1 MNSKHLWI
9 PVLLV
14 MVFGAAG
21 VLWMGARTYQ
31 GAPPLPTFVGETA
44 ETLCDR
50 EQILDGQLLFQEKA
64 LMQYGTMFGDGGARG
79 PDFTARA
86 LHVMAVSMKRFYEE
100 QARSAK
106 GAPLDV
112 DEIAAIQSKVQRE
125 LKRNTY
131 DPDTNLVLLSAGG
144 VHGFEAV
151 LEDTRRMFLEEDKE
165 SIKPKGLL
173 TEPEDL
179 EKIGSFF
186 FWGGWVC
193 SAERPGSKVSYTH
206 NWPFDPEAGNSPGT
220 AVLLWSVI
228 GAMALILGLG
238 ITLMIYGRFSK
249 TAGWHASTTERVA
262 TNEVVD
268 ASSPTPTQRATFK
281 FFAVAAI
288 LFLVQVLAGIWTIH
302 DFVGFTSLF
311 GLDLQA
317 LLPLTISRGWHIQI
331 SILWISTCWIAA
343 SIFCLPRIA
352 GKEPEHQLKLVN
364 TLFWML
370 VVVVAGTLVGG
381 LLGPK
386 GFLGGFW
393 RLLGNQGW
401 EFVELGKVFQGILFF
416 ALVLW
421 VVIIWRG
428 VRSAFPKDDYFSL
441 PHWLFYTTL
450 AIAALFISSFVAGP
464 RTNFVI
470 ADFWRWMVIH
480 MWAECFFEV
489 FTTVIVAYFL
499 VVMGLVSQK
508 TARFTV
514 YLAVILFWGTGFL
527 GIAHNF
533 YWNAKPSETLALGSV
548 FSTMQVIP
556 LILLSY
562 EAWRFRRMPIEAL
575 KNGGQKPRIA
585 NFGLSEAFLFLIAVN
600 FWNFFGA
607 GVFGFIIN
615 LPIVNYYEH
624 GTYLTVNHGHAALM
638 GVYGNLSIAGILFC
652 SRYLIR
658 AEFWNPR
665 LLRISFWSLNI
676 GLMLMVL
683 LDTLP
688 AGIAQLVVV
697 LDSGMWAARS
707 QEFILGTTFQTLTL
721 FRMVGGVLFTLGG
734 VVPLVWF
741 MNSHWN
747 HLKDAQALTSLP
759 LTEESVE
766 PLGGG
771 LSTSALQHPDD

>member
-9 PVLLV
+9 PILLV
-14 MVFGAAG
+14 MVFGATG

-31 GAPPLPTFVGETA
+31 GAPPIPSFVSSEGRLLT
-44 ETLCDR
+44 DR

-86 LHVMAVSMKRFYEE
+86 LHVMAVSMNRFYREKAE
-100 QARSAK
+100 KEK
-106 GAPLDV
+106 GAALTQ
-112 DEIAAIQSKVQRE
+112 DEIAAIGQRVQRE
-125 LKRNTY
+125 LKANRYEPEKNTV
-131 DPDTNLVLLSAGG
+131 PLSEGQSLA
-144 VHGFEAV
+144 FSAV
-151 LEDTRRMFLEEDKE
+151 REDTEQMFRGEDKE
-165 SIKPKGLL
+165 SIRPKNLI
-173 TEPEDL
+173 ESPEDL
-179 EKIGSFF
+179 DKISAFF
-186 FWGGWVC
+186 FWGAWVC
-193 SAERPGSKVSYTH
+193 SAQRPGEKASYTH
-206 NWPFDPEAGNSPGT
+206 NWPYDPQAGNTPGT
-220 AVLLWSVI
+220 AILLWSVI

-238 ITLMIYGRFSK
+238 ITLMVYGRYSK
-249 TAGWHASTTERVA
+249 TAGWHASTKEQVA
-262 TNEVVD
+262 TSERID
-268 ASSPTPTQRATFK
+268 QAKPTPTQRATFK
-281 FFAVAAI
+281 FFAVAAS

-302 DFVGFTSLF
+302 DFVGFTSFF
-311 GLDLQA
+311 GLDLQK
-317 LLPLTISRGWHIQI
+317 LLPLTISRSWHIQV
-331 SILWISTCWIAA
+331 SILWIATCWIGA

-352 GKEPEHQLKLVN
+352 GKEPKHQLKLVN
-364 TLFWML
+364 ILFWML
-370 VVVVAGTLVGG
+370 VTVVVGTLFGS

-386 GFLGGFW
+386 GFLGDYW
-393 RLLGNQGW
+393 RMLGNQGW
-401 EFVELGKVFQGILFF
+401 EFVELGKVFQGVLFL
-416 ALVLW
+416 ALALW
-421 VVIIWRG
+421 VVIVFRG
-428 VRSAFPKDDYFSL
+428 VRSAFPKDQHFSL

-450 AIAALFISSFVAGP
+450 AISLLFLSSFVAGP

-499 VVMGLVSQK
+499 VVMGLVSRK

-575 KNGGQKPRIA
+575 KNGGEKNKLSR
-585 NFGLSEAFLFLIAVN
+585 FGLSEAFLFLIAVN

-652 SRYLIR
+652 SRYLIHGKY
-658 AEFWNPR
+658 WNAR
-665 LLRISFWSLNI
+665 LLRTSFWSLNI

-688 AGIAQLVVV
+688 AGLAQLVTV

-707 QEFILGTTFQTLTL
+707 QEFIQGSTFQTLTL
-721 FRMVGGVLFTLGG
+721 LRMVGGALFTLGG
-734 VVPLVWF
+734 VLPLVWF
-741 MNSHWN
+741 MNANWT
-747 HLKDAQALTSLP
+747 HLKEAAPLELPEDAADLQ
-759 LTEESVE
+759 
-766 PLGGG
+766 LGGSG
-771 LSTSALQHPDD
+771 LAATPLQDRD

>member
-9 PVLLV
+9 PILLV
-14 MVFGAAG
+14 MVFGATG

-31 GAPPLPTFVGETA
+31 GAPPIPTYVSA
-44 ETLCDR
+44 EGKTLADR
-50 EQILDGQLLFQEKA
+50 EEILDGQLLFQQKA

-86 LHVMAVSMKRFYEE
+86 LHVMATSMRDFYRD
-100 QARSAK
+100 QASRQK
-106 GAPLDV
+106 KAPLSV
-112 DEIAAIQSKVQRE
+112 DEEAAIQARVQRE
-125 LKRNTY
+125 LKQNNY
-131 DPDTNLVLLSAGG
+131 DPKTGEVRLSEGQSHA
-144 VHGFEAV
+144 FEAV
-151 LEDTRRMFLEEDKE
+151 QKDTQAMLNGDGLE
-165 SIKPKGLL
+165 SIQPKGLL
-173 TEPEDL
+173 SDPGDL
-179 EKIGSFF
+179 HKIASFF

-193 SAERPGSKVSYTH
+193 SVRRPGESASYTH
-206 NWPFDPEAGNSPGT
+206 NWPYDPQAGNTPGT
-220 AVLLWSVI
+220 AILLWSVI

-238 ITLMIYGRFSK
+238 ITLMIYGRFQK
-249 TAGWHASTTERVA
+249 TAGWHASNKEEVA
-262 TNEVVD
+262 TPERIQGTK
-268 ASSPTPTQRATFK
+268 PTPTQRATFK
-281 FFAVAAI
+281 FFAVAAS

-302 DFVGFTSLF
+302 DFVGFTTLF
-311 GLDLQA
+311 GLDLQK
-317 LLPLTISRGWHIQI
+317 LIPLTISRSWHIQV
-331 SILWISTCWIAA
+331 SILWIATCWIGA

-352 GKEPEHQLKLVN
+352 GKEPSHQLTLVN

-370 VVVVAGTLVGG
+370 VVVVAGTLFGS

-386 GFLGGFW
+386 GFLGDYW
-393 RLLGNQGW
+393 RMLGNQGW
-401 EFVELGKVFQGILFF
+401 EFVELGKLFQGLLFL

-421 VVIIWRG
+421 VVIVFRG
-428 VRSAFPKDDYFSL
+428 VRSAFPKGNHFSL

-450 AIAALFISSFVAGP
+450 AIAALFLSSFVAGP

-499 VVMGLVSQK
+499 VVMGLVSKK

-562 EAWRFRRMPIEAL
+562 EAWRFRRMPMEAL
-575 KNGGQKPRIA
+575 KKNGDKPKLQ

-658 AEFWNPR
+658 TKYWNPN
-665 LLRISFWSLNI
+665 LLRVSFWSLNI

-688 AGIAQLVVV
+688 AGLAQLVTV

-707 QEFILGTTFQTLTL
+707 QEFIQGATFQTLTL
-721 FRMVGGVLFTLGG
+721 LRMVGGALFTLGG
-734 VVPLVWF
+734 VLPLVWF
-741 MNSHWN
+741 MNSNWT
-747 HLKDAQALTSLP
+747 HLKQAAPWAETSP
-759 LTEESVE
+759 ETEEV
-766 PLGGG
+766 LGG
-771 LSTSALQHPDD
+771 LAPTPLQHPED